1 MDSVRNQREAKGVI
15 MKTKSTKV
23 EVTTKLYRKL
33 HGEEPHGKA
42 PSSWGERLW
51 WFCPAWQIE
60 RKVLILEKAGIRG
73 TFTEAKAEARKFFAA
88 RGTKRVALVPPYW
101 DVVNRGKGN
110 ELLFLS
116 PEDYVARKAR
126 PQAKRK

>member
-1 MDSVRNQREAKGVI
+1 MPLPSLAEQKVI
-15 MKTKSTKV
+15 
-23 EVTTKLYRKL
+23 
-33 HGEEPHGKA
+33 
-42 PSSWGERLW
+42 
-51 WFCPAWQIE
+51 
-60 RKVLILEKAGIRG
+60 AGILG
-73 TFTEAKAEARKFFAA
+73 AKAEARKFFAA

-126 PQAKRK
+126 RLISP